1 MTTAS
6 ETNDPR
12 DPFGEA
18 SSGNDAEVRKA
29 AIAWYAR
36 LCSGE
41 ATDADREAWRRWR
54 GEQADHERAWQR
66 LEALQAV
73 LQRVHGPIAA
83 STLGAVRRQ
92 GRRRVLRGV
101 GALAGG
107 GALAWL
113 SWRFASEEGGGW
125 SSWLADYRTAVGE
138 QRRIELADGSRLMLN
153 TRSAIDVT
161 MDAVQRRVTLR
172 DGEILVETAKTS
184 DGPAGQDPRPFVVET
199 VHGRIRALGTRFAVR
214 TDAARTR
221 VTLLAD
227 AAEIHAG
234 RATDRGVIL
243 RAGQQTSFSAGEIGI
258 VTSAEPASTGWT
270 RGSLVVNDWRLDE
283 VVAELARYRRGHLG
297 CDPAVAGIRISGA
310 FPIHDT
316 DKALAVIAQGFPVR
330 VSRFTRYWVA
340 LKPV

>member
-1 MTTAS
+1 MTAAS
-6 ETNDPR
+6 DAYGGR
-12 DPFGEA
+12 DPFDEA
-18 SSGNDAEVRKA
+18 ASADNAEARKA

-41 ATDADREAWRRWR
+41 ATDADRDAWRRWR
-54 GEQADHERAWQR
+54 GEQPEHERAWQR

-73 LQRVHGPIAA
+73 LQRVPGPIAA
-83 STLGAVRRQ
+83 TTLGAVGRQ
-92 GRRRVLRGV
+92 GRRRVLRSVVVLG
-101 GALAGG
+101 GG

-113 SWRFASEEGGGW
+113 SWRFAAEEGGGW
-125 SSWLADYRTAVGE
+125 SSWLADYRTGVGE

-161 MDAVQRRVTLR
+161 MDAAQRRVRLR
-172 DGEILVETAKTS
+172 DGEILVETAKAP
-184 DGPAGQDPRPFVVET
+184 GGLAAQDARPFVVET

-214 TDAARTR
+214 TDASRTR

-227 AAEIHAG
+227 AAEIHADG
-234 RATDRGVIL
+234 ATDRGVIV
-243 RAGQQTSFSAGEIGI
+243 RAGQQTSFRAGEIGI

-270 RGSLVVNDWRLDE
+270 RGSLVVDDWRLEE

-310 FPIHDT
+310 FPLHDT

-330 VSRFTRYWVA
+330 ISRFTRYWVE
-340 LKPV
+340 LKP